1 MESNKG
7 KPMASYN
14 GYLMQQTTK
23 SANGTKQ
30 FWRCATRLCHGT
42 AESIFGKTNGLVE
55 RKAHDRCTQ
64 SPMAVVVKLFLLP
77 SKGCGKSRYKHPSNP
92 VSCKKGASVYEIES
106 LPLDSNINNARK
118 PKGASD
124 VNKDLKDMVLS
135 HDFKTTTRETLYT
148 ELDED
153 NVDIDGLYP
162 IADWNCF
169 ELLLNKKP
177 RTDNAHE
184 GGISGGIL

>member
-14 GYLMQQTTK
+14 GYLMQQTAK

-30 FWRCATRLCHGT
+30 FWRCAIRLCHGT

-64 SPMAVVVKLFLLP
+64 SPMAVVIKQKMIAVKRKAVENLATSTQAIL
-77 SKGCGKSRYKHPSNP
+77 SAA
-92 VSCKKGASVYEIES
+92 KKGASVYEIES
-106 LPLDSNINNARK
+106 LPLDSNIKKVINNARK

-124 VNKDLKDMVLS
+124 VDKDLKDMVLS
-135 HDFKTTTRETLYT
+135 HDFRTTTR
-148 ELDED
+148 
-153 NVDIDGLYP
+153 VFGLY
-162 IADWNCF
+162 
-169 ELLLNKKP
+169 
-177 RTDNAHE
+177 
-184 GGISGGIL
+184 